1 MMMGEKIENEE
12 SGISDSSF
20 FFISIAFYKR
30 FLVSCLLV
38 YKIVYL
44 RKEYEL

>member
-12 SGISDSSF
+12 SGISDSS

>member
-12 SGISDSSF
+12 SGILILR